1 MDILQKLFLCERAGA
16 FKVKQDIFQ
25 DKWKIGIEYY
35 FLHVSHTHLILPL
48 VVTFTRTV
56 MTETILSEDP
66 CVGVIVSRNLK
77 TLMMIVCCR

>member
-1 MDILQKLFLCERAGA
+1 MDILQKLFLFERAGA

-25 DKWKIGIEYY
+25 DKWKIGIEYD

-48 VVTFTRTV
+48 VVTFTRPV
-56 MTETILSEDP
+56 MTEDP
-66 CVGVIVSRNLK
+66 CVGIIVSRNLK